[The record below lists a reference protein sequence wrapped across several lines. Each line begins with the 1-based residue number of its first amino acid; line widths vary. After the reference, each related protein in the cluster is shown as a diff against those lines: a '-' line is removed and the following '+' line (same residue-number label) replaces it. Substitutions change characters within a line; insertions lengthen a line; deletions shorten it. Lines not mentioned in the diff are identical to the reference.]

1 MFIKIIAK
9 LKCNRG
15 QVGATPAAVETVKS
29 GAGEKS
35 SQNNANNKLEG
46 LIADIDL
53 SDVAENIREDVKKKL
68 TEKVKLYDSGF
79 RGKSEILSQKLK
91 ELENSEASLK
101 ELKDLKNEISGN
113 PELEKRITRL
123 INDARSGK
131 LDEADSKK
139 TIDKL
144 IENAETK
151 EEIRTL
157 EQLKKVV
164 NEASVSEEKIQA
176 LERRL
181 ALIEGDFNLSQTDRV
196 VSKIEELKGD
206 FGKEIVDKYAAK
218 IKDAMLRNPNLTA
231 KKVLYHFADDNEIDE
246 AILEKNKRKIERELK
261 RKEEGSFQNNG
272 QNVRTPLVLNRDPKT
287 KKVGYKDI
295 IRQVKTSVGFG

>member
-157 EQLKKVV
+157 EELKKVV